1 MVERLYSTTECN
13 KLIIGCCDRIGIG
26 GLTLRVF
33 ISHSRLSRVSERQVK
48 FVVKYTGVPPLST
61 QKLDTLKLVQNSMM
75 KQTNESKKTLFI
87 FEVSLLS

>member
-48 FVVKYTGVPPLST
+48 FVVKYTLSSLKGEKYYTDIFPFGYELISLFVGRYLWGSPPL
-61 QKLDTLKLVQNSMM
+61 
-75 KQTNESKKTLFI
+75 
-87 FEVSLLS
+87 